1 MEETVKER
9 IKLFIAYKGIGQ
21 ARFEKAVGFSN
32 GYINNLK
39 KAPTAEKLQKIL
51 NTYPE
56 LNEKWLL
63 SGEGHMLKAPANKT
77 NTGQTTPTVS
87 PIPLIPISAMAGFG
101 KENPTTLE
109 YEGER
114 YIIPAF
120 KEAEFLIQVKGSSM
134 YPNYSNGDVVACKKL
149 PLDTFFQWN
158 RVYVLDTEQ
167 GALIKR
173 VKDSGKEDTL
183 LIVSDNPDY
192 EPFELHRK
200 HIKSIALVVGVVHI
214 E

>member
-1 MEETVKER
+1 M
-9 IKLFIAYKGIGQ
+9 
-21 ARFEKAVGFSN
+21 
-32 GYINNLK
+32 K

-63 SGEGHMLKAPANKT
+63 SGEGNMLKDPANKT
-77 NTGQTTPTVS
+77 DTGQAMPTV
-87 PIPLIPISAMAGFG
+87 PAIPLIPISAIAGFG

-134 YPNYSNGDVVACKKL
+134 YPNYSNGDIVACKKL
-149 PLDTFFQWN
+149 PIDTFFQWN

-167 GALIKR
+167 GALTKR
-173 VKDSGKEDTL
+173 AKDSSKKDTL
-183 LIVSDNPDY
+183 LIVSDNPAQS
-192 EPFELHRK
+192 PIQTMNPLSSTGSISSPSPWWSVSSTSSKTHKKNSLTAFATKELKRRDDR
-200 HIKSIALVVGVVHI
+200 I
-214 E
+214 